1 MYITLTDLRQG
12 ALPRCLKNQ
21 EGRLDIALCE
31 ITYYANW
38 YNISHDLQNNS
49 IYFDTKVITI
59 PDGYYNVCD
68 LNEEVFKPNGA
79 ELELHSPSGFLRLT
93 SNASRIQLGD
103 NLMRTLGFTVKSIE
117 PRQVLLGLK
126 HPQLAIYKKLN
137 IHLLQLSTFQ
147 NSYNG
152 MPSTLLRSVP
162 VENEKCGGGRTVA
175 FQVLQYKKLMTGD
188 IPQLT
193 VFVMDEHG
201 QKINLEYIS
210 ITLYI
215 KDG

>member
-21 EGRLDIALCE
+21 EGRLEIALCE

-38 YNISHDLQNNS
+38 YNISADLQNNV
-49 IYFDTKVITI
+49 IVFDGTIITI
-59 PDGYYNVCD
+59 TGGYYNVCD
-68 LNEEVFKPNGA
+68 LNEHVFKPHGA
-79 ELELHSPSGFLRLT
+79 KLDLHAPSGFLRIT
-93 SNASRIQLGD
+93 SNASRIQLRN
-103 NLMRTLGFTVKSIE
+103 NLMRTLGFTVQTIE
-117 PRQVLLGLK
+117 PGGILLGSK
-126 HPQLAIYKKLN
+126 HPQLAIHKKLN

-152 MPSTLLRSVP
+152 IPSTLLRSVP
-162 VENEKCGGGRTVA
+162 VKNETCGGGRTVA
-175 FQVLQYKKLMTGD
+175 FPVLQYKRLMTGD

-193 VFVMDEHG
+193 VFVMDEHE

-210 ITLYI
+210 IILYI